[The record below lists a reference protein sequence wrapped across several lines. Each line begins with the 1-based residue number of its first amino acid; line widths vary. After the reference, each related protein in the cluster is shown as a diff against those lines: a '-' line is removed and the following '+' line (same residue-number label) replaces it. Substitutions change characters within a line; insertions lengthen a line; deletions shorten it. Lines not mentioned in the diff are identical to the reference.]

1 VFSKGFVQYC
11 ETEFIPVNLPIY
23 RSLMILA
30 GVPEF
35 SRYSVLQLM
44 TCIKELTVST
54 QFKALSSLA
63 FFRQVRD
70 RWFNPLKQRATK
82 SFTLLFTLGLSLS
95 LVAACS
101 SNPSTTTSASS
112 PNSSASPV
120 ANQTVVRVGYQKA
133 ATTLSLLKSRGDL
146 EKAFA
151 ASGGSVTWSEFP
163 AGAPMLEAMNAGA
176 IDFGYTGES
185 PPIFAQAGGN
195 PVRYVAYDPWSP
207 KAEAIVVKKDSP
219 IQKVEDLKG
228 KKVAVAKGSN
238 TIYLLTAALKSV
250 GLSYN
255 DITPAYLSP
264 ADARAAFEGGNV
276 DAWAI
281 WDPYL
286 AVAEEAAGARIIQD
300 ATGIAPN
307 RGYYLAAQ
315 SFVEKQPQALKT
327 VLEQVKQ
334 VSDFAKSN
342 PSEVAK
348 FLAPALGIDAAIL
361 EKAEKRREYGV
372 LPLNDEVIT
381 KQQAIADTFH
391 DIKLI
396 PKKIAVKEA
405 VSNAL

>member
-1 VFSKGFVQYC
+1 
-11 ETEFIPVNLPIY
+11 
-23 RSLMILA
+23 M
-30 GVPEF
+30 
-35 SRYSVLQLM
+35 
-44 TCIKELTVST
+44 ST

-63 FFRQVRD
+63 FVRRQFRD
-70 RWFNPLKQRATK
+70 RWLSQLQQRVKK
-82 SFTLLFTLGLSLS
+82 SFAILFTFGLSLS
-95 LVAACS
+95 LVVACS

-120 ANQTVVRVGYQKA
+120 ANQTVVRIGYQKA

-372 LPLNDEVIT
+372 LPLSDEVIT

-396 PKKIAVKEA
+396 PKKIAVKDA